1 MKNRI
6 TCTAVIA
13 GLLATFSVAGLLAT
27 FSVAA
32 PAHDELNFQARLS
45 GAEEVPPVA
54 TDVRGRAHLQVKTDD
69 SMMPTR
75 IRFRLRLRTRM
86 VEPGLLGEAGAH
98 IHCGAV
104 GANGPIAAFLAGRA
118 EGGYNG
124 RLEVRAILTDA
135 NVLPTNC
142 GASLAELVEAMKAGE
157 TYVNVHSVD
166 NPGGEVRGQ
175 IFPTN
180 DDNDN

>member
-6 TCTAVIA
+6 FCAA
-13 GLLATFSVAGLLAT
+13 LVAGLLAT
-27 FSVAA
+27 LPVSVS
-32 PAHDELNFQARLS
+32 AHDELNFQARLS

-54 TDVRGRAHLQVKTDD
+54 TDVRGRAQLQAKTDD
-69 SMMPTR
+69 GGTPTS

-98 IHCGAV
+98 IHCGPV
-104 GANGPIAAFLAGRA
+104 GVNGPIAAFLAGKA
-118 EGGYNG
+118 DGGFNG

-135 NVLPTNC
+135 NVLLTDC

-166 NPGGEVRGQ
+166 NPSGEVRGQ

-180 DDNDN
+180 DDDDD